1 MLIHPEEACG
11 LQPISS
17 DYIEALSQPELKTC
31 PSGDTKGDYHIGY
44 HISLKN
50 FNIDKYMLILK
61 SIYKKLKTINHFFIS
76 MNCSTGN

>member
-11 LQPISS
+11 LQRISS

-44 HISLKN
+44 NISLKN